1 MRCTLIYKQNTKP
14 WTYYCLCQR
23 RGLHHLYFRA
33 TTGILF
39 WTRSCSCSVSARS
52 SWPGQWPHSSCCA
65 TVTAKRAQGTESWC
79 PGQILPSATS
89 LHLLVLSPCQE
100 DSLQAVWEGQLHSSC
115 VWFAGA
121 VANPAKPLA
130 AYPCSCWC
138 IYSKSCK
145 LKVSMVSAPSLDSG
159 EDQAPL
165 RLTGWPCRG
174 LGACTLGVPPA
185 P

>member
-1 MRCTLIYKQNTKP
+1 MDLLLSLP
-14 WTYYCLCQR
+14 AV
-23 RGLHHLYFRA
+23 RA
-33 TTGILF
+33 SPPVLQCNHRNIILNKILLLL
-39 WTRSCSCSVSARS
+39 RQCMVQLARPVAS
-52 SWPGQWPHSSCCA
+52 LKLLVLPLQQSG
-65 TVTAKRAQGTESWC
+65 AQGTEPWC
-79 PGQILPSATS
+79 PGQILPPATS

-100 DSLQAVWEGQLHSSC
+100 DSLQAVWEGQQHGSC

-185 P
+185 A